1 MKPTNKR
8 KDTPD
13 SKIMDALDA
22 SDYSIHRASTRLGV
36 HPSTLYRWISDSP
49 NLKKYIAHRLEFDA
63 VKAREKLEHMLEHA
77 DALDPKQMGH
87 VISICKILLDKAEAN
102 KAQLE
107 IDHVL
112 DVSVNEEVESK
123 IRKLLGEE

>member
-1 MKPTNKR
+1 MNRSNKR

-36 HPSTLYRWISDSP
+36 RPSTLYYWISDSP
-49 NLKKYIAHRLEFDA
+49 NLKKYIAHRLDFDA
-63 VKAREKLEHMLEHA
+63 VKAREKLEQMLEQA
-77 DALDPKQMGH
+77 DALDPRQMGH
-87 VISICKILLDKAEAN
+87 VIQICKILLDKAEAN
-102 KAQLE
+102 KSQLE

-112 DVSVNEEVESK
+112 DVGVNEEIEKK
-123 IRKLLGEE
+123 IRDLLGEN